1 MTKQTKSVC
10 LLFRTLVLT
19 LLSMLM
25 LGACTQHKSGE
36 LSEEVL
42 KALKDADD
50 SVNILS
56 PNALKLIENRMS
68 EAADSNEYYSYE
80 LLRVKYHL
88 LEGNG
93 GSMAASIN
101 NVERYARG
109 AEPSIRQRHILAMAL
124 NAKAAILHNLHQEPK
139 EQLALYTEAYRLL
152 LHKGDTI
159 DLVTDVCA
167 NIADTYIQM
176 NDMAQAANWYRR
188 ALFLVDSLRLPG
200 NRDVMLQMGLGRV
213 YVNLDDFEMAREC
226 YEAVEKEEKTLTPGM
241 MAYFLTN
248 YGNFFYYRKDYE
260 NSLKQFLRLESL
272 LGKLGIKDGY
282 EYSLCKVNL
291 ADVYLNMDS
300 LKLSEENIVV
310 PEKFFSAVND
320 EVGLYYVNTIRI
332 GQAVKGGHP
341 ERVPQILAG
350 ERLSMEP
357 EMGIKD
363 IRERYLMDYY
373 TARGDYRTAYEMVI
387 KSESKEDSLKKS
399 QHIMHTADIMTR
411 FTEDTLRLHHR
422 IAMNEKDAKM
432 ERQTLF
438 FVLILVIALLAV
450 LLWMFHA
457 RNQKAKMQRR
467 LLDMR
472 LSVLRNRISPHFTFN
487 VLNNEMATVPDDRQ
501 QQLSALAKLIREN
514 LDLSLCDLISLK
526 QELDFIG
533 TYLGIV
539 EQSVGKIDYRLVTDA
554 SLDIETTMIPPMLI
568 QILVENAVKHGFK
581 GLDAPHLLS
590 IELKK
595 DRQSIETTV
604 TNNGNA
610 FDIRSE
616 ATGNGLKIIRTV
628 VNLLNQQRGHSAT
641 FSIENKAG
649 ETVAKLRLPL
659 MKSET

>member
-1 MTKQTKSVC
+1 
-10 LLFRTLVLT
+10 
-19 LLSMLM
+19 
-25 LGACTQHKSGE
+25 
-36 LSEEVL
+36 
-42 KALKDADD
+42 
-50 SVNILS
+50 
-56 PNALKLIENRMS
+56 
-68 EAADSNEYYSYE
+68 
-80 LLRVKYHL
+80 
-88 LEGNG
+88 
-93 GSMAASIN
+93 
-101 NVERYARG
+101 
-109 AEPSIRQRHILAMAL
+109 
-124 NAKAAILHNLHQEPK
+124 
-139 EQLALYTEAYRLL
+139 
-152 LHKGDTI
+152 
-159 DLVTDVCA
+159 
-167 NIADTYIQM
+167 
-176 NDMAQAANWYRR
+176 
-188 ALFLVDSLRLPG
+188 
-200 NRDVMLQMGLGRV
+200 
-213 YVNLDDFEMAREC
+213 
-226 YEAVEKEEKTLTPGM
+226 
-241 MAYFLTN
+241 
-248 YGNFFYYRKDYE
+248 
-260 NSLKQFLRLESL
+260 
-272 LGKLGIKDGY
+272 
-282 EYSLCKVNL
+282 
-291 ADVYLNMDS
+291 
-300 LKLSEENIVV
+300 
-310 PEKFFSAVND
+310 
-320 EVGLYYVNTIRI
+320 
-332 GQAVKGGHP
+332 
-341 ERVPQILAG
+341 
-350 ERLSMEP
+350 
-357 EMGIKD
+357 
-363 IRERYLMDYY
+363 
-373 TARGDYRTAYEMVI
+373 
-387 KSESKEDSLKKS
+387 
-399 QHIMHTADIMTR
+399 MTR

-554 SLDIETTMIPPMLI
+554 SLDVETTMIPPMLI

>member
-1 MTKQTKSVC
+1 
-10 LLFRTLVLT
+10 
-19 LLSMLM
+19 
-25 LGACTQHKSGE
+25 
-36 LSEEVL
+36 
-42 KALKDADD
+42 
-50 SVNILS
+50 
-56 PNALKLIENRMS
+56 
-68 EAADSNEYYSYE
+68 
-80 LLRVKYHL
+80 
-88 LEGNG
+88 
-93 GSMAASIN
+93 
-101 NVERYARG
+101 
-109 AEPSIRQRHILAMAL
+109 
-124 NAKAAILHNLHQEPK
+124 
-139 EQLALYTEAYRLL
+139 
-152 LHKGDTI
+152 
-159 DLVTDVCA
+159 
-167 NIADTYIQM
+167 
-176 NDMAQAANWYRR
+176 
-188 ALFLVDSLRLPG
+188 
-200 NRDVMLQMGLGRV
+200 
-213 YVNLDDFEMAREC
+213 
-226 YEAVEKEEKTLTPGM
+226 
-241 MAYFLTN
+241 
-248 YGNFFYYRKDYE
+248 
-260 NSLKQFLRLESL
+260 
-272 LGKLGIKDGY
+272 
-282 EYSLCKVNL
+282 
-291 ADVYLNMDS
+291 MDS

-581 GLDAPHLLS
+581 GLEAPHLLS
-590 IELKK
+590 IEINS
-595 DRQSIETTV
+595 RYE
-604 TNNGNA
+604 NRN
-610 FDIRSE
+610 
-616 ATGNGLKIIRTV
+616 TG
-628 VNLLNQQRGHSAT
+628 
-641 FSIENKAG
+641 
-649 ETVAKLRLPL
+649 
-659 MKSET
+659 